1 MRTTL
6 DIEDDVLAAA
16 KDLAK
21 AEGRT
26 AGAVIS
32 DLARR
37 AMTQSSLGASLG
49 ASLGTSRGTSLSTS
63 LGVGLE
69 ETQMAYNVGDA
80 TGNGPAVGDF
90 PTFPHRDG
98 MPVTNDVVRRLQD
111 AIDLDDAGV
120 DDRRDGT
127 PGAQGH
133 SAARVR

>member
-49 ASLGTSRGTSLSTS
+49 TSRGTRLGTS